1 MPRLKNKNKKRAGCE
16 CKECTPSCGISRTTD
31 KYSHLKYEMEQG
43 FENNDEVK
51 VKSSIDEALKEM
63 LHLPQETIKEE

>member
-1 MPRLKNKNKKRAGCE
+1 
-16 CKECTPSCGISRTTD
+16 
-31 KYSHLKYEMEQG
+31 MEQG